1 MVLYVKNT
9 NIYKKT
15 KSIPVLFFL
24 IVSIF
29 FINTPFAV
37 AQDQPA
43 IITGSITDQAV
54 DLNDDGM
61 YDILKIGVEINATI
75 AGIYAV
81 EVFGL
86 YDDSANYVE
95 VSNINSTYL
104 DTGIQVVYVS
114 LDGSIIYSSGL
125 NLNTIAIIEID
136 DENGTEID
144 VRYDHRLSKT
154 YSFFEFQSTPAIF
167 NFDKVERRIMLD
179 QESNIYVV
187 NFLSI
192 TNLGSWA
199 NSININFPED
209 AYDFEVRDEM
219 GTLETS
225 INDNIMNVTFRNIIF
240 ENETENI
247 YMNYHLRREDYIT
260 QQNGIDYS
268 LTFSFYEELNSTIN
282 TLTTY
287 ITLPKGGLYQS
298 SPNQNPENIEKTD
311 LEETIKFSFSNVSP
325 SENLNF
331 IINYKYNV
339 FWGSFYPTIWVGVFV
354 IIATIGYY
362 FWGSPKTI
370 STSTISIPTSEIR
383 NFVKTYEEKINIRSE
398 ITSLEERLKKG
409 KIQRRKYKVRKKML
423 DSRYSSI
430 SKNLSILR
438 SKLIESGSQY
448 RRMMNEIEVAETKLD
463 GTEKDIQRIKLRYRR
478 GEISKNSFNQ
488 LFNECQERIDAAE
501 NTIEGVLLRLHD

>member
-1 MVLYVKNT
+1 M
-9 NIYKKT
+9 
-15 KSIPVLFFL
+15 FFL

-29 FINTPFAV
+29 FINTVFVV

-61 YDILKIGVEINATI
+61 YDVLKIGVEINVTM
-75 AGIYAV
+75 AGRYSV

-104 DTGIQVVYVS
+104 DQGIQVVDVS

-125 NLNTIAIIEID
+125 NLNTIAIIELD
-136 DENGTEID
+136 DENDNEID

-167 NFDKVERRIMLD
+167 SFDKVERRIMLD
-179 QESNIYVV
+179 QESNIYIA

-199 NSININFPED
+199 NSINVDFPD
-209 AYDFEVRDEM
+209 GAYEFEVRDEM
-219 GTLETS
+219 GTLDTT
-225 INDNIMNVTFRNIIF
+225 IKNNIMNVTFRKIIF

-247 YMNYHLRREDYIT
+247 YMNYKLKREDYIT

-268 LTFSFYEELNSTIN
+268 LTFSFYEEFNSTIKE
-282 TLTTY
+282 LTTF
-287 ITLPKGGLYQS
+287 ITLPKGGMYQS
-298 SPNQNPENIEKTD
+298 STNQNPESIEKLD
-311 LEETIKFSFSNVSP
+311 FEETIKFSFSNVSP

-331 IINYKYNV
+331 MIKYKYNV
-339 FWGSFYPTIWVGVFV
+339 FWGSFYPTIWVGIFV
-354 IIATIGYY
+354 VIATIG
-362 FWGSPKTI
+362 FFIWGSPKTI
-370 STSTISIPTSEIR
+370 STSTVSIPTSEIR
-383 NFVKTYEEKINIRSE
+383 NFVKTYEEKMNIQSE
-398 ITSLEERLKKG
+398 LISIEERLKKG

-423 DSRYSSI
+423 DSRFSSI
-430 SKNLSILR
+430 SKNLSISR
-438 SKLIESGSQY
+438 SKLIDSGPKY

-463 GTEKDIQRIKLRYRR
+463 GTEKDIQRIKLRYQR
-478 GEISKNSFNQ
+478 GEISKNSYNQ
-488 LFNECQERIDAAE
+488 LLTEYQERIEEAE
-501 NTIEGVLLRLHD
+501 STIEGVLLRLRD